1 MNTKKTYFRNIN
13 TKIKNLVLSG
23 TVSMSTTHKQPEKAS
38 LGISKMSKLKKHSV
52 DKTKSKWKL
61 PICDNFIE
69 TKTLQ
74 REFASATIAT
84 LVALNK

>member
-13 TKIKNLVLSG
+13 RKIKNLKLPG
-23 TVSMSTTHKQPEKAS
+23 TISMYTTHKQPKKAS

-52 DKTKSKWKL
+52 AKT
-61 PICDNFIE
+61 NFIE

-74 REFASATIAT
+74 REFASGTIAT
-84 LVALNK
+84 LVALNT